1 MSIVE
6 FWEHGL
12 SPDQQQLVDT
22 LAKSLRPAQALWLS
36 GYFAG
41 FERAARA
48 GVGPAAGEALGTSVP
63 AAAEAV
69 APLRTLTVLYASET
83 GNSAALAKD
92 FVKAAG
98 EAGLP
103 ATLCDVAAYKTR
115 NLKGEQDLIII
126 SSTHGEG
133 NPPQPAV
140 AFFEFLEGRKAPKL
154 NGVRYAVLA
163 LGDSTY
169 EIFCGAG
176 KRLDSRLA
184 ELGATALE
192 PRLDCDVDY
201 DQAAAGWIK
210 KLVATLAPAAAPAS
224 ARAVVRAVSAEGA
237 ASPASAPVFDKR
249 RPFMASVIDNLVL
262 TGRGSSKET
271 RHIEL
276 SVADSG
282 LQFEPGDA
290 LGVLPRNRPS
300 VVSAILESLKLGTDT
315 PVTVGEQSTTLGEAL
330 SRQFEITAA
339 TPRFIDNWAEL
350 SGADALK
357 ELRGENN
364 ASARAA
370 FLRENH
376 IVDIIRRFP
385 VKGVGA
391 EAFLKGLRPLQPR
404 LYSIASSHAS
414 LPDEVHLTVAA
425 VRYALYGE
433 PRFGVA
439 SDYLAIQAEPDTEMP
454 VYVQSNPHFRL
465 PEDDKPILMI
475 GAGTGV
481 APYRAFL
488 QEREVRGVTG
498 KSWLVFGERNFRT
511 DFLYQTEWQDFLK
524 EGVLSRMNVAFSRDT
539 DSKVYVQHRLKEQAR
554 DVYAWLEEGAHV
566 YVCGDASHLAPDVHT
581 ILGDIVA
588 EEGGMSRA
596 AATDY
601 LGQLQQDHRYQVDA
615 Y

>member
-1 MSIVE
+1 
-6 FWEHGL
+6 L
-12 SPDQQQLVDT
+12 
-22 LAKSLRPAQALWLS
+22 KSRP
-36 GYFAG
+36 
-41 FERAARA
+41 
-48 GVGPAAGEALGTSVP
+48 
-63 AAAEAV
+63 
-69 APLRTLTVLYASET
+69 
-83 GNSAALAKD
+83 
-92 FVKAAG
+92 
-98 EAGLP
+98 
-103 ATLCDVAAYKTR
+103 
-115 NLKGEQDLIII
+115 
-126 SSTHGEG
+126 
-133 NPPQPAV
+133 PP
-140 AFFEFLEGRKAPKL
+140 
-154 NGVRYAVLA
+154 
-163 LGDSTY
+163 
-169 EIFCGAG
+169 
-176 KRLDSRLA
+176 
-184 ELGATALE
+184 
-192 PRLDCDVDY
+192 
-201 DQAAAGWIK
+201 
-210 KLVATLAPAAAPAS
+210 
-224 ARAVVRAVSAEGA
+224 
-237 ASPASAPVFDKR
+237 
-249 RPFMASVIDNLVL
+249 
-262 TGRGSSKET
+262 
-271 RHIEL
+271 
-276 SVADSG
+276 
-282 LQFEPGDA
+282 
-290 LGVLPRNRPS
+290 
-300 VVSAILESLKLGTDT
+300 
-315 PVTVGEQSTTLGEAL
+315 
-330 SRQFEITAA
+330 
-339 TPRFIDNWAEL
+339 PRFIDNWAEL